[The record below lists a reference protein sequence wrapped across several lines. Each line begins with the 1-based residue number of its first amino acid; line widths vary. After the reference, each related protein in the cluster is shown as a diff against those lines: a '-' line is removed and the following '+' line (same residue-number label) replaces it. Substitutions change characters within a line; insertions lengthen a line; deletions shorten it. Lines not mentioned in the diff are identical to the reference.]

1 MRLSRS
7 LETSLALAVR
17 EARTRRHEYLCVEH
31 VLYALLEDDAVVAV
45 LRACGGDVVRLKHD
59 LAAYLDERIESL
71 PPGKDGPPEQ
81 TLGFQR
87 ILQRAAA
94 HVQSA
99 GKDEVDGRNVLVAIF
114 RESDSHAA
122 YLLARQGITRL
133 DVISYL
139 SHGISKV
146 PEAPVPGDD
155 GDGDGEE
162 IDEDEDA
169 PRSARD
175 PLAAFTVNLIERAAA
190 GRIDPLIGR
199 ARELERTV
207 HVLCRRRKN
216 NPIFVGDPGVGK
228 TAIVEGFALRV
239 QRGEVAEPLKNVGV
253 YALDMGAL
261 LAGTKFRGEFEAR
274 LKGVLAALKARPGA
288 ILFIDEIHTVVGAGA
303 THGGSL
309 DASNILKPA
318 LASGELRCI
327 GATTHHD
334 YKTHFERDRALA
346 RRFQK
351 IDVGEPSIDET
362 HAILRGLRPHYER
375 HHGVTFTDRALRAAA
390 ELSAKHVN
398 DRFLPDKAIDV
409 IDEAGAALRVLP
421 ASRQKKTVRTRDI
434 EHVVATMAKI
444 PPRTVTVSDRDRLQ
458 TLDRDMKLLVFGQD
472 AAIDTVVSA
481 IRLARAGLG
490 QPEKPVG
497 SFLFAGPTGV
507 GKTEVA
513 KQLAAA
519 LGVQFLRFDMSEF
532 MEKHTVSRLI
542 GAPPGYVGF
551 DQGGLLTDAVRRTP
565 HALLLLDEIEKAHP
579 DLFNI
584 LLQVMDHAT
593 LTDHT
598 GRQADFRHVILI
610 MTTNAGAQEMAAQAI
625 GFGDPTNQE
634 KGRKALERLFS
645 PEFRNRLD
653 AVVQFA
659 KLSAE
664 AVERVVDKFVT
675 ELEAQLEARRVA
687 ITLTPAARRW
697 LAERGYDP
705 TFGARPMARL
715 IQQEIKRVL
724 AEEMLFGQL
733 KDGGRVEVD
742 AADGTL
748 AFRYAPLKPVAEETP
763 S

>member
-7 LETSLALAVR
+7 FEASLALAIR
-17 EARTRRHEYLCVEH
+17 EARTRRHEFIGIEH
-31 VLYALLEDDAVVAV
+31 LLHALLDDERVAQV
-45 LRACGGDVVRLKHD
+45 LRACGGEVERLKAD
-59 LAAYLDERIESL
+59 LAAYLEQHVERL
-71 PPGKDGPPEQ
+71 PQGTDAPPQQ

-87 ILQRAAA
+87 VLQRAAA

-99 GKDEVDGRNVLVAIF
+99 GREELDGRDVLVAIF
-114 RESDSHAA
+114 REPESQAA
-122 YLLARQGITRL
+122 YLLAKQGITRL
-133 DVISYL
+133 DVISYI
-139 SHGISKV
+139 SHGIAKV
-146 PEAPVPGDD
+146 PEAPDPA
-155 GDGDGEE
+155 GDGESD
-162 IDEDEDA
+162 DEDGEEGA
-169 PRSARD
+169 RPARD
-175 PLAAFTVNLIERAAA
+175 PLSTFTVNLVEQARA

-199 ARELERTV
+199 ARELERTI

-216 NPIFVGDPGVGK
+216 NPVFVGDPGVGK
-228 TAIVEGFALRV
+228 TAIVEGFALHV
-239 QRGEVAEPLKNVGV
+239 QRGEVPAVLKDVGV

-274 LKGVLAALKARPGA
+274 LKAVIGALKAKPGA

-303 THGGSL
+303 TQGGSM

-327 GATTHHD
+327 GATTYQD
-334 YKTHFERDRALA
+334 YKSHFERDRALA
-346 RRFQK
+346 RRFQR
-351 IDVGEPSIDET
+351 IEVAEPSVDDT
-362 HAILRGLRPHYER
+362 HAILRGLKPHYEK
-375 HHGVTFTDRALRAAA
+375 HHGVTYTDRALRAAA

-421 ASRQKKTVRTRDI
+421 ASRQKKTVRTRDV

-444 PPRTVTVSDRDRLQ
+444 PARTVSVSDRDRLL
-458 TLDRDMKLLVFGQD
+458 TLDRDIKLLVFGQD
-472 AAIDTVVSA
+472 HAIDAVASA

-519 LGVQFLRFDMSEF
+519 LGVEFLRFDMSEF

-551 DQGGLLTDAVRRTP
+551 DQGGLLTDAIRKTP
-565 HALLLLDEIEKAHP
+565 HAVLLLDEIEKAHP

-598 GRQADFRHVILI
+598 GRKADFRHVILI
-610 MTTNAGAQEMAAQAI
+610 MTTNAGAQEMAAAAI
-625 GFGDPTNQE
+625 GFGDPSNKD
-634 KGRKALERLFS
+634 KGKKALERLFA

-653 AVVQFA
+653 AVVEFGT
-659 KLSAE
+659 LTPE
-664 AVERVVDKFVT
+664 AVERVVDKFIT
-675 ELEAQLEARRVA
+675 ELDAQLLARRV
-687 ITLTPAARRW
+687 TVQLTPAARQW
-697 LAERGYDP
+697 LAERGYDKI
-705 TFGARPMARL
+705 FGARPMARL
-715 IQQEIKRVL
+715 IQTEIKRVL
-724 AEEMLFGQL
+724 ADEMLFGQL
-733 KDGGRVEVD
+733 REGGRVEID
-742 AADGTL
+742 AGTEGL
-748 AFRYAPLKPVAEETP
+748 AFRYAPLKAPAGPAEP
-763 S
+763 A